1 MADIEKLH
9 FKIGL
14 AGTYWKKRPVFS
26 IAVNDIAV
34 IEKTEMIAAS
44 DEEFFVEFDA
54 DVEEGPAVLRIRLEN
69 KDWTDTVQNE
79 DKTEI
84 VNDMLLHIKSVE
96 IDEIDLANMIYTKT
110 QFVGDDADRPVLDKC
125 IDLGWNGTW
134 TLPFESPF
142 YIWLLENI

>member
-1 MADIEKLH
+1 MADIERLH

-14 AGTYWKKRPVFS
+14 AGTYWEKHPIYS
-26 IAVNDIAV
+26 ISVNDKL
-34 IEKTEMIAAS
+34 IETREVVAPS
-44 DEEFFVEFDA
+44 EETFYVEFDA
-54 DVEEGPAVLRIRLEN
+54 DVEEGPTSLKIRLEN
-69 KDWTDTVQNE
+69 KEWQDTVENE
-79 DKTEI
+79 DKTGI
-84 VNDMLLHIKSVE
+84 LKDMLLHIKSVE

-110 QFVGDDADRPVLDKC
+110 EFVGDDTDRPVLDKC

>member
-1 MADIEKLH
+1 MADIERLH

-14 AGTYWKKRPVFS
+14 AGTYWEKRPIYTIS
-26 IAVNDIAV
+26 VNDKL
-34 IEKTEMIAAS
+34 IETREVEAPS
-44 DEEFFVEFDA
+44 EEVFYIEFDA
-54 DVEEGPAVLRIRLEN
+54 DVEEGPASLKIRLEN
-69 KDWTDTVQNE
+69 KHWTDTIQND

-84 VNDMLLHIKSVE
+84 LKDMLLNIKSVE

-110 QFVGDDADRPVLDKC
+110 EFVGDDADRPVLDKC

-134 TLPFESPF
+134 TLAFESPF